1 MARHCPQA
9 IRCADPFH
17 VVRWA
22 TDALD
27 EVRRQTWNAAR
38 RSGQVRH
45 ARQLKRARYALWKAP
60 ENLTARQRGHL
71 AQIQRT
77 NRTLYRAYLLAEQ
90 LREVFRHRG
99 RPALLLLEAWLSWA
113 RRCRIPSF
121 IELARR
127 IAKHRGQIEA
137 TLIHGLSNALV
148 GSVDTR
154 IRLLARLAFGFR
166 SPEALIGLAMLKLGG
181 YCPIAAR
188 AGVTHPRM
196 KQRSR
201 IPRGSDPGVRGAR
214 PVHPATRAPSGD
226 QPADHISMTT
236 VKRRPRTWKWASP
249 ESRRGSTKSRNS

>member
-201 IPRGSDPGVRGAR
+201 IFQKSVGFFRKVAERSPGAPGRGR
-214 PVHPATRAPSGD
+214 PSPEHRPP
-226 QPADHISMTT
+226 
-236 VKRRPRTWKWASP
+236 RPRPAPLLDSAAARVVP
-249 ESRRGSTKSRNS
+249 GLEP